1 MFTLEI
7 ETGHDATTYYE
18 DIATLLNE
26 VASKLCDGISDGSI
40 IDRNGN
46 RVGTFKFESEE

>member
-7 ETGHDATTYYE
+7 ETGHDATTYYD
-18 DIATLLNE
+18 DIAELLME
-26 VASKLCDGISDGSI
+26 VSLRLQDGYSEGNI

-46 RVGTFKFESEE
+46 KVGKFKFESEE

>member
-18 DIATLLNE
+18 DIGELLE
-26 VASKLCDGISDGSI
+26 KVASKLYDGYAEGNI

-46 RVGTFKFESEE
+46 KVGKFKFESEE

>member
-18 DIATLLNE
+18 DIADLLVK
-26 VASKLCDGISDGSI
+26 VASKLRDGIPEGNI

-46 RVGTFKFESEE
+46 LVGTFNTEE